1 MPLFILTG
9 VRWLMYILTA
19 GTILQLWPGFEA
31 LPSAQWWVI
40 AIGLLLFA
48 TPFGRM
54 SIAAVSARVL
64 LAGLRPGDYPR
75 GGAVHMRLWL
85 AEQISD
91 QIDAVGLAGA
101 PWVTYYARALGAKIG
116 RDVDM
121 HTLPP
126 ITGMLEVGDGASIEP
141 EVDLSGYWID
151 GDLVRIGPVRVG
163 ADATVGTR
171 STLAPGTRIGQR
183 ARDRTRLG
191 RLRPRARRPVLGGLA
206 RRARGRHRRG
216 LAGFATARRS
226 PLGVG
231 LRGVGPRAR
240 ASADR
245 LLRRRRASSS
255 PSGCAERPT
264 CGRPWARRSSG

>member
-1 MPLFILTG
+1 M
-9 VRWLMYILTA
+9 
-19 GTILQLWPGFEA
+19 
-31 LPSAQWWVI
+31 I

-54 SIAAVSARVL
+54 SIAAVSARLL

-75 GGAVHMRLWL
+75 GGTVHMRLWL

-116 RDVDM
+116 RDVNM

-183 ARDRTRLG
+183 AEIAPGSAVFGRVRADQSWAGSPAVRVGGTDGDWPDSRPPVDHRWVWAYAVSALVLALLPIGSFAVGGDRP
-191 RLRPRARRPVLGGLA
+191 RPRAA
-206 RRARGRHRRG
+206 R
-216 LAGFATARRS
+216 
-226 PLGVG
+226 
-231 LRGVGPRAR
+231 
-240 ASADR
+240 SAD
-245 LLRRRRASSS
+245 LV
-255 PSGCAERPT
+255 RPL
-264 CGRPWARRSSG
+264 ARRSSG